1 MIVNGLEFKRGFATA
16 QKLAWKGVRRN
27 NYVKAERFAS
37 VKRVRIAEDA
47 GSVAITCSDMQATAV
62 TVSVALA
69 YDSVYQ
75 QPEAGTVWA
84 KDLLAVLKHVNKAS
98 GDIRIAITATE
109 VIIRVNGKDFEIT
122 RCDDIPAEYLYSV
135 GGEYKQATFDV
146 GKLQPAIANVIPS
159 CSEDFTRHVLTTV
172 CFNTSEDDGRIEMAA
187 TDSYRLSVVTVD
199 CHSNREN
206 AIGEYSNGGTL
217 IYAKTLQAYVDAK
230 LQPFIR
236 TQMHIGNGCVRLQ
249 SDNITINGPLCVGEY
264 VKYRKISEAKRYDSF
279 DYSFAQPA
287 AEVAEAI
294 REAGATVGPEEANR
308 VAVSILP
315 GQLKKHDAI
324 SVQGFST
331 ENCDIE
337 MRDHDLPEHTKRVV
351 LPLNLLTT
359 PFPQYTCFNYAW
371 YADFVERSGDDCI
384 ITASQTQEGSGTA
397 TSIQFT
403 GVDCVHVLMPM
414 GVDSNGGM
422 TWTGVYPPW
431 KDPFYEVA

>member
-1 MIVNGLEFKRGFATA
+1 MIVNGTEFKRGFATA
-16 QKLAWKGVRRN
+16 KKLAWAGVRRN

-69 YDSVYQ
+69 YDSVCQ

-84 KDLLAVLKHVNKAS
+84 KDLQAVLKQVNKAA
-98 GDIRIAITATE
+98 GDIRITITATT
-109 VIIRVNGKDFEIT
+109 VVIRVNGEDFEVA
-122 RCDDIPAEYLYSV
+122 RCDDIHADDMYSI
-135 GGEYKQATFDV
+135 GGEYKQATFDA
-146 GKLQPAIANVIPS
+146 GKLQPAVANVIQS
-159 CSEDFTRHVLTTV
+159 CSTDFTRPVLTTV
-172 CFNTSEDDGRIEMAA
+172 CFNTAEDAGRIEMAA
-187 TDSYRLSVVTVD
+187 TDTYRLSVVTVD
-199 CHSNREN
+199 CHSNREG
-206 AIGEYSNGGTL
+206 AIGEYGNGGTL
-217 IYAKTLQAYVDAK
+217 IYAKTLQAYASAE
-230 LQPFIR
+230 LQPFLF
-236 TQMHIGNGCVRLQ
+236 TQFRIGNGCVRLQ

-315 GQLKKHDAI
+315 GQLKKYDVI
-324 SVQGFST
+324 SIQGFST

-351 LPLNLLTT
+351 LPLRLLTT
-359 PFPQYTCFNYAW
+359 SFQQYTCFNYKW
-371 YADFVERSGDDCI
+371 YADFVERSGDGCI
-384 ITASQTQEGSGTA
+384 ITASETLEGHGTA
-397 TSIQFT
+397 TSIRFV
-403 GVDCVHVLMPM
+403 GVDCIHVLMPM
-414 GVDSNGGM
+414 GVDSIGGM
-422 TWTGVYPPW
+422 SWKGVYPPW
-431 KDPFYEVA
+431 EDPFYEVA

>member
-1 MIVNGLEFKRGFATA
+1 MIVNGTEFKRGFATA
-16 QKLAWKGVRRN
+16 KKLAWAGVRRN

-47 GSVAITCSDMQATAV
+47 GRIAITCSDMQATAV

-84 KDLLAVLKHVNKAS
+84 KDLQAVLKQVNKAA
-98 GDIRIAITATE
+98 GNIRIAITATE
-109 VIIRVNGKDFEIT
+109 VVVHANGKDFEIA
-122 RCDDIPAEYLYSV
+122 RCDDIHADDLYSV

-146 GKLQPAIANVIPS
+146 GKLQPAVANVIPV
-159 CSEDFTRHVLTTV
+159 CSDDFTRPILTAV

-187 TDSYRLSVVTVD
+187 TDTYRLSVITVD

-206 AIGEYSNGGTL
+206 AIGKYSNGGTL

-264 VKYRKISEAKRYDSF
+264 VKYRKISEAKRYDTF

-315 GQLKKHDAI
+315 GQLKKYDVI
-324 SVQGFST
+324 SIQGFST

-359 PFPQYTCFNYAW
+359 PFPQYTCFNYKW
-371 YADFVERSGDDCI
+371 YADFVERSGDGCI
-384 ITASQTQEGSGTA
+384 ITASETLEGHGTA
-397 TSIQFT
+397 TSIRFV
-403 GVDCVHVLMPM
+403 GVDCIHVLMPM
-414 GVDSNGGM
+414 GVDSIGGM
-422 TWTGVYPPW
+422 SWKGVYPPW
-431 KDPFYEVA
+431 EDPFYEVA